1 MPWRNG
7 RYVPKEPVATSVTS
21 GQTITRSSVTSTVQN
36 AIGSFK
42 VAESNLEDNLFD
54 STLIGRLFQA
64 GSFTA
69 SFLLRV
75 VGQSTFSAK
84 SGLRSLFA
92 SGFVNSDLIEDGS
105 ITGSKIANP
114 IKVSLI
120 SGGAAGNHT
129 VSGIKTND
137 ELIAV
142 LEQHGTSGLLTD
154 LSTEFSI
161 KKADTIDNTGG
172 TATSSDKLL
181 IFYISK

>member
-7 RYVPKEPVATSVTS
+7 RYVPRETTAPVQAAVSPAKIQGIARNAFRSTSL
-21 GQTITRSSVTSTVQN
+21 
-36 AIGSFK
+36 
-42 VAESNLEDNLFD
+42 ESENFNDDLFD
-54 STLIGRLFQA
+54 STLIGRVFTV

-75 VGQSTFSAK
+75 IGKSTFTAA
-84 SGLRSLFA
+84 SGLRGLFGP
-92 SGFVNSDLIEDGS
+92 GFVNSSMVENGS
-105 ITGSKIANP
+105 ITGSKITNP
-114 IKVSLI
+114 IKIALI

-129 VSGIKTND
+129 VSGLTIRD

-142 LEQHGTSGLLTD
+142 FEQNGTSGILTD

-161 KKADTIDNTGG
+161 KKANTIDNTGG

-181 IFYISK
+181 IFYLSK